1 MQAGLYCQL
10 GPVVMGMA
18 QRILQDRGLA
28 QEVVQDTFVELLEKA
43 EEIRS
48 EQSLVAWVRRVAV
61 NNCLMRLRS
70 GWYRY
75 RLFNPE
81 PAITWAVDPASDS
94 SRQAALR
101 DLERALGSL
110 PATTRM
116 VLWLHDVEG
125 YTHREIAA
133 LMGKTPSFSKSQ
145 LSRGHRKLRGRVGEA
160 KVSEI
165 NTLTEPA

>member
-1 MQAGLYCQL
+1 
-10 GPVVMGMA
+10 MGMA

-28 QEVVQDTFVELLEKA
+28 QEVVQDTFVELLEKSTD
-43 EEIRS
+43 IRS

-81 PAITWAVDPASDS
+81 VATEFPDPSSDS
-94 SRQAALR
+94 ERQAAIR

-110 PATTRM
+110 PAATRM

-125 YTHREIAA
+125 YTHGEIAA
-133 LMGKTPSFSKSQ
+133 LMGKSPSYSKSQ
-145 LSRGHRKLRGRVGEA
+145 LSRGRRKLRARVGETQA
-160 KVSEI
+160 SEI
-165 NTLTEPA
+165 NSLTEPV